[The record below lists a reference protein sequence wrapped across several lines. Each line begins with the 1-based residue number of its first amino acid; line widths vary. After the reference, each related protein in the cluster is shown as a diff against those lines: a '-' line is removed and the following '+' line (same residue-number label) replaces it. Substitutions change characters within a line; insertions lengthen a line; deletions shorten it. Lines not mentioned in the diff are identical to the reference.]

1 MLTFLDRTKFNSV
14 LAWFCVTAGIL
25 LIHPIGLIFIMMS
38 LYAEYSERD
47 EEISRRTLLEA
58 IEYEVVAIYRG
69 YILIINKVRGRFL

>member
-1 MLTFLDRTKFNSV
+1 
-14 LAWFCVTAGIL
+14 
-25 LIHPIGLIFIMMS
+25 MMS